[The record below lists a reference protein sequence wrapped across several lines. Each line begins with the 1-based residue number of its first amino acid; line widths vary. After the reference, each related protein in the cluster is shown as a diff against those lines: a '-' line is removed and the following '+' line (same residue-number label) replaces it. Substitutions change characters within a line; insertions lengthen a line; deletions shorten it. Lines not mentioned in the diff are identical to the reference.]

1 MSSRL
6 RSILACAALASAC
19 CVVSFVTPQ
28 ASAQQPPPAPA
39 RPAAQPSAPSAD
51 HGQKASEKYMNLKVL
66 GDLPASQLPEAMVFM
81 EASLG
86 FSCESCHVRKPD
98 GEFAFDKDDKDN
110 KTTARRMIELTRRVN
125 ADFFKGEPEVSCATC
140 HQGRRSPVNLPPLS
154 QPFTA
159 DQLALQAAQ
168 AALPPGTR
176 PPAPKETSDEVFAKY
191 YEAIGGEA
199 AAQKVG
205 SAVMRGTATN
215 RAGASLPA
223 EVTEKAPG
231 RFRITTEGKI
241 TVSRAFDGTKGWSKN
256 GENGRDLR
264 VVESQAVGRDAS
276 LWIGARLKTSL
287 SRVQVGRYDRIDG
300 HDVITINGTV
310 SPDVSE
316 SLSFDRA
323 SGLLLRRVA
332 RLQTVLGRLQVQID
346 YADYRVV
353 DGIKVPFEVKI
364 SDWESVT
371 TLKFTDVKLNATV
384 EDAVFNK

>member
-1 MSSRL
+1 
-6 RSILACAALASAC
+6 
-19 CVVSFVTPQ
+19 
-28 ASAQQPPPAPA
+28 
-39 RPAAQPSAPSAD
+39 
-51 HGQKASEKYMNLKVL
+51 
-66 GDLPASQLPEAMVFM
+66 
-81 EASLG
+81 
-86 FSCESCHVRKPD
+86 
-98 GEFAFDKDDKDN
+98 
-110 KTTARRMIELTRRVN
+110 
-125 ADFFKGEPEVSCATC
+125 
-140 HQGRRSPVNLPPLS
+140 
-154 QPFTA
+154 
-159 DQLALQAAQ
+159 
-168 AALPPGTR
+168 
-176 PPAPKETSDEVFAKY
+176 
-191 YEAIGGEA
+191 
-199 AAQKVG
+199 
-205 SAVMRGTATN
+205 
-215 RAGASLPA
+215 
-223 EVTEKAPG
+223 
-231 RFRITTEGKI
+231 
-241 TVSRAFDGTKGWSKN
+241 
-256 GENGRDLR
+256 
-264 VVESQAVGRDAS
+264 